1 MRYKV
6 LLTDR
11 AESDIDSALL
21 WFREQRASDAGKRW
35 FNLLTDRIQ
44 TLELH
49 PDRCPV
55 AAESESEYTGAEIRE
70 LSFGRRQ
77 VQYRILFV
85 INNKVVTIL
94 RVWHASRDSM
104 AREDLF

>member
-21 WFREQRASDAGKRW
+21 WFRKQRASDAGKRW
-35 FNLLTDRIQ
+35 FNLLTERIQ

-55 AAESESEYTGAEIRE
+55 AAESEYAGAEIRE

-85 INNKVVTIL
+85 INNKFVTVL
-94 RVWHASRDSM
+94 REWHASRDRM
-104 AREDLF
+104 TRQDLL

>member
-35 FNLLTDRIQ
+35 FNFLTERIQ

-55 AAESESEYTGAEIRE
+55 AAESEYAGAEIRE

-85 INNKVVTIL
+85 IDNKVVTIL

-104 AREDLF
+104 TREDLF

>member
-21 WFREQRASDAGKRW
+21 WFRKQRASDAGKRW
-35 FNLLTDRIQ
+35 FNLLTERIQ

-55 AAESESEYTGAEIRE
+55 AAESEYAGAEIR
-70 LSFGRRQ
+70 LLRSRRL
-77 VQYRILFV
+77 VRISHQSAIIAGSVHAAIGVL
-85 INNKVVTIL
+85 L
-94 RVWHASRDSM
+94 RGENCSW
-104 AREDLF
+104 

>member
-35 FNLLTDRIQ
+35 FNLLTERIQ
-44 TLELH
+44 TLDSIPSGVRL
-49 PDRCPV
+49 RQSQSTRV
-55 AAESESEYTGAEIRE
+55 RRSA
-70 LSFGRRQ
+70 SFP
-77 VQYRILFV
+77 L
-85 INNKVVTIL
+85 VVDKSSIGFC
-94 RVWHASRDSM
+94 S
-104 AREDLF
+104 